1 MAGIKIVDL
10 PNSSLPYTGT
20 ERIPITQNGQTR
32 NGTLSSISDAFWETL
47 RPNVLE
53 LDYIELADQSGFTI
67 PENSLGRKGNVPY
80 FGESP
85 ITSNKEYFFANS
97 LVANGALQR
106 VLIARIPVNGSL
118 IQPNALIRFGFDLQ
132 LTKYG
137 SAAGYSVFF
146 AWGDESH
153 GNVEYNNAGAGYA
166 IDAGRSDLEKII
178 YDGSIKLRPYENI
191 AVELELNEDR
201 PPISFGS
208 TLSAATNGNLKGK
221 ILWPSYDMYLSNSTY
236 ALVNQNNYINIYI
249 EDYTGHLIGN
259 SIVVHGHAW
268 IGGPIT
274 YVQLT

>member
-10 PNSSLPYTGT
+10 PNSALPYTGT
-20 ERIPITQNGQTR
+20 ERIPITQDGQTR

-85 ITSNKEYFFANS
+85 ITPNKEYFFSNNIE
-97 LVANGALQR
+97 ANGTAQR
-106 VLIARIPVNGSL
+106 ILIARIPVNGSL
-118 IQPNALIRFGFDLQ
+118 IQPNTQIRFGFDLQ
-132 LTKYG
+132 LAKNG
-137 SAAGYSVFF
+137 AAAGYAIYFSW
-146 AWGDESH
+146 ADD
-153 GNVEYNNAGAGYA
+153 NNSGVGIGYA
-166 IDAGRSDLEKII
+166 IDAGKSDLEKII
-178 YDGSIKLRPYENI
+178 YDGSIKLLPYENI
-191 AVELELNEDR
+191 AVTLELDENR

-208 TLSAATNGNLKGK
+208 TLSAATNENLKGK
-221 ILWPSYDMYLSNSTY
+221 ILYAGTDMYLPNPTY
-236 ALVNQNNYINIYI
+236 ALVNQNNYINISI
-249 EDYTGHLIGN
+249 EDYEGHSIGN
-259 SIVVHGHAW
+259 SIVVYGHAW